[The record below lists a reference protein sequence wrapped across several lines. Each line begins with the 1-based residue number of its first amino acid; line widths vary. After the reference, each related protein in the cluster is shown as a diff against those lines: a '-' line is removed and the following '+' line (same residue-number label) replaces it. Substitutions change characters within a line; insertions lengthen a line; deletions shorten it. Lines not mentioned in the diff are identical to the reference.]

1 MKYLLINKKTHNEN
15 YEEALL
21 SLEKFLSDGFDEIEV
36 SNDDFNYE
44 EFMKKLEEKDEVI
57 ICGGDGTLNY
67 FINHIDLDNIKNNIY
82 FYPAGTGNDF
92 LNDLNKKDTKE
103 PILINEY
110 LKNLPTVIINDELKM
125 KFINGVGYGIDGY
138 CCEVADN
145 LRDKINKPVNYS
157 SIAIKGLLFHFKKR
171 IANIKIDGID
181 YQFKNVW
188 LVPTMKG
195 RFYGGGMMI
204 APNQDR
210 LKDEDL
216 SVVVYKTRSKL
227 KALMVFPSIFKGE
240 HIKKKKV
247 VKIFKGKNIEISF
260 NIPCALQVDGETI
273 LNVKKYKVV
282 L

>member
-15 YEEALL
+15 YREALL
-21 SLEKFLSDGFDEIEV
+21 SLEKFLSDGFNEIEV

-82 FYPAGTGNDF
+82 LYPAGTGNDF

-171 IANIKIDGID
+171 IANIKIDD
-181 YQFKNVW
+181 NNYQFKNVW

-216 SVVVYKTRSKL
+216 SVVVYKTKSKL

-247 VKIFKGKNIEISF
+247 VKIFKGKNIEVSF

>member
-15 YEEALL
+15 YREALL
-21 SLEKFLSDGFDEIEV
+21 SLEKFLSDGFNEIEV

-82 FYPAGTGNDF
+82 LYPAGTGNDF

-157 SIAIKGLLFHFKKR
+157 SIAINGLLFHFKKR
-171 IANIKIDGID
+171 IANIKIDD
-181 YQFKNVW
+181 NNYQFKNVW

-216 SVVVYKTRSKL
+216 SVVVYKTKSKL

-247 VKIFKGKNIEISF
+247 VKIFKGKNIEVSF